1 MTHEGETQKMNTY
14 FYLIALEI
22 MTIIFFTV
30 HVCSQ
35 KRPKTAVVFFLFVI
49 GILGVTGYALIVSKI
64 IPGWGN
70 GKGYFLI
77 LGLFLFS
84 PFLLIYG
91 RPYKHTLMILFST
104 WIYVFAM
111 FTLSFRVS
119 YFFPEG
125 QRAMVAFMS
134 YTLMIALTYHTFIR
148 FFKRKF
154 LFILAHVDRET
165 YDIAL
170 VLFFA
175 WFMLL
180 GILNASFY
188 TNLGRI
194 IEIAFILLLS
204 LSIVLSYH
212 VFHAL
217 ASSKKEVAA
226 LDEKSKLDP
235 LTGLRNRVTLS
246 QDMRECINLQKS
258 FTLIFMDLDDFK
270 GINDAYGH
278 NFGDEYLLKFVHHIA
293 KLIRD
298 EDRFYRVSG
307 DEFVILTLCNDGEG
321 ICRRISDFDIDD
333 QEFNRIFTGVSL
345 GIARYP
351 EDGSEAKNLLY
362 TADMRMYDA
371 KKKKDHCL
379 QSAARD

>member
-1 MTHEGETQKMNTY
+1 
-14 FYLIALEI
+14 
-22 MTIIFFTV
+22 
-30 HVCSQ
+30 
-35 KRPKTAVVFFLFVI
+35 
-49 GILGVTGYALIVSKI
+49 
-64 IPGWGN
+64 
-70 GKGYFLI
+70 
-77 LGLFLFS
+77 
-84 PFLLIYG
+84 
-91 RPYKHTLMILFST
+91 MILFST

-111 FTLSFRVS
+111 FTVSFRIS
-119 YFFPEG
+119 YLFPES
-125 QRAMVAFMS
+125 QRAMVAFIS

-154 LFILAHVDRET
+154 LFILAHVDRQT
-165 YDIAL
+165 YDIAI
-170 VLFFA
+170 VLIFA

-188 TNLGRI
+188 TRLGPV

-212 VFHAL
+212 VFYAL
-217 ASSKKEVAA
+217 ASSKKEVAT

-246 QDMRECINLQKS
+246 NDMRGFIQLQKS

-270 GINDAYGH
+270 GINDCYGH
-278 NFGDEYLLKFVHHIA
+278 NFGDDYLLKFVHHISQ
-293 KLIRD
+293 LIRD

-307 DEFVILTLCNDGEG
+307 DEFVILTLGNDGAG
-321 ICRRISDFDIDD
+321 MCRRISDFDIDD
-333 QEFNRIFTGVSL
+333 VEFNRIFTGVSL

-351 EDGSEAKNLLY
+351 EDGNEAKNLLY

-371 KKKKDHCL
+371 KKKKDHIL
-379 QSAARD
+379 QGVARD

>member
-1 MTHEGETQKMNTY
+1 MKHEGEKRKMNTY

-22 MTIIFFTV
+22 MTIIFFTA

-35 KRPKTAVVFFLFVI
+35 KRLKTAVVLFLFVLGLI
-49 GILGVTGYALIVSKI
+49 GVTGYVLIVQSI
-64 IPGWGN
+64 IPGWGK
-70 GKGYFLI
+70 GQGYFLI

-84 PFLLIYG
+84 PFLLVYG

-111 FTLSFRVS
+111 FTVSFRIS
-119 YFFPEG
+119 YLFPES
-125 QRAMVAFMS
+125 QRAMVACIS

-154 LFILAHVDRET
+154 LFILAHVDRQT

-170 VLFFA
+170 VLIFA

-188 TNLGRI
+188 TRLGPV

-212 VFHAL
+212 VFYAL
-217 ASSKKEVAA
+217 ASSKKEVAT

-246 QDMRECINLQKS
+246 NDMRGFIQLQKS

-270 GINDAYGH
+270 GINDCYGH
-278 NFGDEYLLKFVHHIA
+278 NFGDDYLLKFVHHISQ
-293 KLIRD
+293 LIRD

-307 DEFVILTLCNDGEG
+307 DEFVILTLGNDGAG
-321 ICRRISDFDIDD
+321 MCRRISDFDIDD
-333 QEFNRIFTGVSL
+333 VEFNRIFTGVSL

-351 EDGSEAKNLLY
+351 EDGNEAKNLLY

-371 KKKKDHCL
+371 KKKKDHIL
-379 QSAARD
+379 QGVARD